1 MYSAIKLKGKKLY
14 EYARKGENVEIA
26 PRNITIYDI
35 QLLDVDIKEKK
46 ILFEVSCSKGTY
58 IRSLCEDIAKKLGT
72 IGYMT
77 KLKRTKVGDFKIED
91 SVSIEEFEK
100 NPTKYI
106 IPLEEIF
113 KENESI
119 SLTDKK
125 LELFLNGV
133 KLKENKQ
140 DGVYK
145 IYNNNLFIGT
155 GTVKEKILKRDIILK

>member
-1 MYSAIKLKGKKLY
+1 
-14 EYARKGENVEIA
+14 
-26 PRNITIYDI
+26 
-35 QLLDVDIKEKK
+35 
-46 ILFEVSCSKGTY
+46 
-58 IRSLCEDIAKKLGT
+58 
-72 IGYMT
+72 MT

-133 KLKENKQ
+133 KLKENKP